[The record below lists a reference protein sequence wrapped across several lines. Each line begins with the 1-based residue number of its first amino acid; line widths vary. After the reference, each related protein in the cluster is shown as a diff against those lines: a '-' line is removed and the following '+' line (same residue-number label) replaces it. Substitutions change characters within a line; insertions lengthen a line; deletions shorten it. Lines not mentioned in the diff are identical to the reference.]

1 MGFGECRLLGRLDE
15 KGENCFED
23 IVGRFQNQ
31 MMKTK
36 KVKMK
41 GLVVVIEEVGAAME
55 VLPFSWISLLKE
67 VF

>member
-41 GLVVVIEEVGAAME
+41 GLVVVIE
-55 VLPFSWISLLKE
+55 LSD
-67 VF
+67 